1 MSPDTVTKSTTS
13 ATRVGIDTGGTFTD
27 LIAAEGGVLR
37 MAKTLSTP
45 SDPARSTGE
54 ALTKAGIGGEGQ
66 VDTLV
71 HGTTIATNALIER
84 RGAAVGLITTLG
96 FRDLLE
102 IQRISRPRS
111 FDLHWVKPSHLVPRR
126 LVREVRERIAADASV
141 SVPIDL
147 DDVRRAAGE
156 LVEQGV
162 EAIAISFLFSFL
174 NSDHERQ
181 ARAAVNDQFPELE
194 VSISSEVFGQWR
206 EYERTST
213 CVIDAFLK
221 PTVARYAAELS
232 ELGRERGIGDLL
244 VMRSNGGVMTPAGA
258 REKPISMVR
267 SGPAGGVIATSYVA
281 KLVQFANL
289 IIADMGGTSFD
300 TGLVRAGEP
309 ALTTFSELEWGIPIA
324 VPMVDVRSVG
334 AGGGSVAWVDA
345 AGIMR
350 VGPESAGADPGP
362 ACYGR
367 GGERATVT
375 DANLVLGRL
384 PHDLP
389 LAGDLALDVE
399 ASERVIAA
407 LAAELERDPKEVA
420 LGILRIADNNMA
432 QAVRLVTIDR
442 GYDPREFA
450 LMAFGGAGPLHA
462 SAIARA
468 LSMRDVVVPIFPG
481 AFSAFGALIADTRFD
496 YMRTSVMAARSAD
509 LARIQSI
516 YADLEDQAARDL
528 AREGIVAA
536 PTLVRT
542 VELRYS
548 GQNWELEVPLEGEPS
563 AESID
568 AVKRRFH
575 AEHDAHFGWSLPDG
589 DLELVNF
596 KLAAIAARAT
606 PELPELQTGPLPEPV
621 SSRGV
626 TFDDGETHD
635 STPVYWRA
643 DLCAENRIEGPALI
657 AEPDATVL
665 LAPGDRLEVD
675 SFGNLIIT
683 VGGPTA

>member
-1 MSPDTVTKSTTS
+1 MQTIDP
-13 ATRVGIDTGGTFTD
+13 TRVGIDTGGTFTD
-27 LIAAEGGVLR
+27 LIAVQDGALR

-45 SDPARSTGE
+45 AQPARSTGQ
-54 ALTKAGIGGEGQ
+54 ALAKAGLGGQRQ
-66 VDTLV
+66 VATLV

-84 RGAAVGLITTLG
+84 RGAAVGLITTQG

-126 LVREVRERIAADASV
+126 LVREARERIAADGSV
-141 SVPIDL
+141 QVPIDL
-147 DDVRRAAGE
+147 EDVRCAARD
-156 LVEQGV
+156 LVQEGV

-181 ARAAVNDQFPELE
+181 ARAAVQELFPDLE
-194 VSISSEVFGQWR
+194 VSVSSEVFGQWR

-221 PTVARYAAELS
+221 PTVARYAAELTEMGS
-232 ELGRERGIGDLL
+232 RLGIADLL

-258 REKPISMVR
+258 RERPVSMVR
-267 SGPAGGVIATSYVA
+267 SGPAGGVIAANHVA
-281 KLVQFANL
+281 RLLGRGNVL
-289 IIADMGGTSFD
+289 IADMGGTSFD
-300 TGLVRAGEP
+300 TGLIQAGEP

-334 AGGGSVAWVDA
+334 AGGGSVAWIDA

-350 VGPESAGADPGP
+350 VGPHSAGADPGP

-367 GGERATVT
+367 GGSLPTVT

-384 PHDLP
+384 PDDLP
-389 LAGDLALDVE
+389 LAGDLHLD
-399 ASERVIAA
+399 AQAGERVVGE
-407 LAAELERDPKEVA
+407 LAAALERDPIEVA

-442 GYDPREFA
+442 GLDPREFTM
-450 LMAFGGAGPLHA
+450 MAFGGAGPLHA

-468 LSMRDVVVPIFPG
+468 LSMSEVVVPVFPG
-481 AFSAFGALIADTRFD
+481 AFSAFGALLADTRFD
-496 YMRTSVMAARSAD
+496 YMRTAVMAADSAD
-509 LARIQSI
+509 LPRIRAI
-516 YADLEDQAARDL
+516 YDDLEEQARADL
-528 AREGIVAA
+528 AREGITAA
-536 PTLVRT
+536 PVLART
-542 VELRYS
+542 IELRYA
-548 GQNWELEVPLEGEPS
+548 GQNWELEVPLAGQPS
-563 AESID
+563 AESIE
-568 AVKRRFH
+568 AVRAAFH

-596 KLAAIAARAT
+596 KLAAIAERRT
-606 PELPELQTGPLPEPV
+606 PELPRLPEGPPPEPV
-621 SSRGV
+621 SLRSV
-626 TFDDGETHD
+626 TFDDGVTHER
-635 STPVYWRA
+635 TPVYWRS
-643 DLCAENRIEGPALI
+643 DLRAGNRLSGPALI

-665 LAPGDRLEVD
+665 LAPGDRLRVD
-675 SFGNLIIT
+675 TFGNLTID
-683 VGGPTA
+683 VAQEAA